1 MAVCW
6 ISYIITILFLI
17 QCKLLIIILS
27 GIGLKFSDS
36 WVQRQKVFKEGVD
49 MTPYYAYEGRNGP
62 ENYRITEKQEQKMF
76 YKVSYVLT

>member
-1 MAVCW
+1 MDKL
-6 ISYIITILFLI
+6 YYLITISFPI
-17 QCKLLIIILS
+17 KCKLLIIILS
-27 GIGLKFSDS
+27 GRGLKFNDS

-49 MTPYYAYEGRNGP
+49 MTPYYAYEHRNGL